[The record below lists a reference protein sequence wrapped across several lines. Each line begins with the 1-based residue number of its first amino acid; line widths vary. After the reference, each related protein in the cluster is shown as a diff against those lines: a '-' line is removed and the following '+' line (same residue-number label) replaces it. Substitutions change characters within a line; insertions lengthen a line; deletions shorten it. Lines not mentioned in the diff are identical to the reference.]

1 MSITINQ
8 KADNLSNR
16 TFATD
21 LLIEFK
27 QKNIDEGMNATQA
40 LWLHHRTRA
49 WPVTFMGMTY
59 TVDLMNMCQSG
70 DLETVYIS
78 LAYGSIDDM
87 SMPYH
92 WFNQARV
99 DWLKLAIAKQLGWA

>member
-1 MSITINQ
+1 MGITESQ

-16 TFATD
+16 VFAQD

-27 QKNIDEGMNATQA
+27 QKNITEGMNAPQA

-49 WPVTFMGMTY
+49 WDVNFMGKTY

-78 LAYGSIDDM
+78 LAYGIIDDM
-87 SMPYH
+87 SQSYH
-92 WFNQARV
+92 WLNQTRV
-99 DWLKLAIAKQLGWA
+99 DFLKNAISKQLGWS